1 MSWRDR
7 VRFRFATFLRSRRSV
22 ERDFDDE
29 LQFHLRESIDAYT
42 ARGLDPAAAR
52 RAAMRDLGV
61 ADAIRE
67 DLREARGFHLI
78 DALVQ
83 DVRYG
88 LRLVHRNPG
97 FAVAA
102 IVTVA
107 LGIGATTAVFGVVDG
122 VVLRPLPYP
131 NPDRLVSLW
140 SVSRREGIQRST
152 VAAARYH
159 DWRTESTSF
168 VDLAMVR
175 RIGNFNFTASGEPVR
190 LQGARVTANLF
201 DVLGVPAA
209 IGRTFDTAEERPG
222 RDLVV
227 VLSDALWTR
236 SFGRDPSVV
245 GRTIVMNTQSYLVVG
260 VMPPSF
266 AYPSREFELWVPL
279 VVDPEEIQARVPSN
293 YVVVGRLK
301 RGVGVAQAQAEMDAI
316 AARLDARYGRGTN
329 GIEVVSM
336 LGDLVRNVRMPLLV
350 LFAGAGSLLVIGCAT
365 LANLLIARA
374 SSRSHEL
381 VLRAALGARRG
392 RLIRQSITELVP
404 LTLAGGVL
412 GVVLAWWMLRAVLP
426 WLPPTM
432 PRMESIGI
440 DVRVLMF
447 SAGMLALIVVVI
459 GCWPALQVARWDIAA
474 ALRESLRGA
483 STALRGA
490 RLRDA
495 LVVAQIAAALLLAVS
510 SMLLMRSFA
519 GVARIDPGFRAD
531 GVATLQFAIPRA
543 KYPEDRQVSGICR
556 EILVRVQRLP
566 GVDAAGMV
574 NRLPLVGS
582 TQIGMIEL
590 ERSAIPSNRIDNLDW
605 RTATPDYFKA
615 IGIPIVDGRS
625 FSDADHADAPRVGI
639 IDERVARL
647 AWPNESAIGKRFRI
661 PFPDAP
667 WITIVGVA
675 GHIRHDALTL
685 DERPQVYWNY
695 LQRGQDRMALVV
707 RTSLDPS
714 GIARSLVAEV
724 RAVDPEQPVY
734 DVLTMRTIVDRSLS
748 DRWLTTTVFG
758 GFAIVA
764 LVMAAVGVYGV
775 VSYAVG
781 QRAREF
787 GIRIALGA
795 RKSELLMLVV
805 RQGGV
810 LLAWGLTIGI
820 AASLVA
826 TRLLV
831 QLLYEIS
838 RTDWISFLAAAIL
851 LAIVAIAAS
860 ILPARRAACVDP
872 MTLLR
877 S

>member
-7 VRFRFATFLRSRRSV
+7 VRFRITTFARRRRT
-22 ERDFDDE
+22 ERDFEDE
-29 LQFHLRESIDAYT
+29 LGFHLQESIDAHS

-52 RAAMRDLGV
+52 RAALHDLGLV
-61 ADAIRE
+61 DAIKE
-67 DLREARGFHLI
+67 DLREARGLHLL

-97 FAVAA
+97 FAAAA

-140 SVSRREGIQRST
+140 SVSRSEGIQRSN
-152 VAAARYH
+152 VAAARYY
-159 DWRTESTSF
+159 DWREQSQSF
-168 VDLAMVR
+168 DDVAMVR
-175 RIGNFNFTASGEPVR
+175 RIGNFNFTADGEPVR
-190 LQGARVTANLF
+190 LQGARVTASLF
-201 DVLGVPAA
+201 DVLGVPPAL
-209 IGRTFDTAEERPG
+209 GRAFRPDEERAG
-222 RDLVV
+222 RDLVAI
-227 VLSDALWTR
+227 LSDGLWTR
-236 SFGRDPSVV
+236 RFARDPSVI
-245 GRTIVMNTQSYLVVG
+245 GRTIVLNTQAYLIVG

-266 AYPSREFELWVPL
+266 TYPSRDFELWVPL
-279 VVDPEEIQARVPSN
+279 VIDPDEIRDRAPSN

-301 RGVGVAQAQAEMDAI
+301 SGVSVAQAQAEMDAV
-316 AARLDARYGRGTN
+316 AARVEAANGRGTR
-329 GIEVVSM
+329 GVEVVSM

-392 RLIRQSITELVP
+392 RLIRQSITELIP
-404 LTLAGGVL
+404 LMLAGGLL
-412 GVVLAWWMLRAVLP
+412 GFLLAWWMLRAALP
-426 WLPPTM
+426 WLPSTM
-432 PRMESIGI
+432 PRVESIGI
-440 DVRVLMF
+440 DVRVMAF
-447 SAGMLALIVVVI
+447 SAALLGSIALVL
-459 GCWPALQVARWDIAA
+459 GAWPALQVARWDISA

-483 STALRGA
+483 SAALRGA

-495 LVVAQIAAALLLAVS
+495 LVVAQIAAALLLVISAT
-510 SMLLMRSFA
+510 LLMRSFA
-519 GVARIDPGFRAD
+519 GVMRIDPGFRAE
-531 GVATLQFAIPRA
+531 GVATLHFAIPRE
-543 KYPEDRQVSGICR
+543 KYPEGRQLAAICR
-556 EILVRVQRLP
+556 DILERVQRLP

-590 ERSAIPSNRIDNLDW
+590 ERSMAPANRIDNVDW
-605 RTATPDYFKA
+605 RSATPDYFRA
-615 IGIPIVDGRS
+615 LGIPLVAGRP
-625 FSDADHADAPRVGI
+625 FNDADREGAPIVGI
-639 IDERVARL
+639 IDEHIARL
-647 AWPNESAIGKRFRI
+647 AWPGESAVGKRFRV
-661 PFPDAP
+661 PFGDSP
-667 WITIVGVA
+667 WITIVGVV
-675 GHIRHDALTL
+675 GHVRHDALTV

-695 LQRGQDRMALVV
+695 LQRAQDRMALVV
-707 RTSLDPS
+707 RTRLDPDA
-714 GIARSLVAEV
+714 IARSLVAEI

-734 DVLTMRTIVDRSLS
+734 DVRSMADVVDRSLS
-748 DRWLTTTVFG
+748 DRWVTTSVLG

-764 LVMAAVGVYGV
+764 LIMAAIGVYGV
-775 VSYAVG
+775 VAYAVG

-795 RKSELLMLVV
+795 SATEVLMLVL

-810 LLAWGLTIGI
+810 LLAWGLAIGI
-820 AASLVA
+820 AASLAA
-826 TRLLV
+826 TRLLAQMLHEV
-831 QLLYEIS
+831 S
-838 RTDWISFLAAAIL
+838 RTDWVSFSAAVVVLSAAAL
-851 LAIVAIAAS
+851 VAS
-860 ILPARRAACVDP
+860 LLPARRAASVDP
-872 MTLLR
+872 TTVLR